1 MLNICTLCYP
11 STGFSCGSLVFG
23 SIYGWWGA
31 RVMFLAAAAWAAF
44 NALLLGV
51 LYSLWPALRDTKDI
65 RAAKHEG
72 AAEAV
77 QQTDS
82 LL

>member
-1 MLNICTLCYP
+1 M
-11 STGFSCGSLVFG
+11 
-23 SIYGWWGA
+23 
-31 RVMFLAAAAWAAF
+31 MFLAAAAWAAF